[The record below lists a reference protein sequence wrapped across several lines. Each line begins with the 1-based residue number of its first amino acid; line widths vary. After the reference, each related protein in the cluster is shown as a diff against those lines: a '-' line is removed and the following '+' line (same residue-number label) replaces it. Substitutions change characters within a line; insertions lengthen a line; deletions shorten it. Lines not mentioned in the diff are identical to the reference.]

1 MKRIILSIGLALSLC
16 NATAQ
21 NQEKTLDDALVNVN
35 QTTVTSGIIY
45 ERTLQLANLYNFNR
59 EEGF

>member
-35 QTTVTSGIIY
+35 QTTVTVVLSM
-45 ERTLQLANLYNFNR
+45 NVHYN
-59 EEGF
+59 